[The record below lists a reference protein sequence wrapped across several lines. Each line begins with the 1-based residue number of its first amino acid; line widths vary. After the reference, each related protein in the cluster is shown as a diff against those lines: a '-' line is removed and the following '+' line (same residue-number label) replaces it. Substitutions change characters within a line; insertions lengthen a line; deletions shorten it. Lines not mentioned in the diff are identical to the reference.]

1 MQVIYPKSIAA
12 LIEQFQKFPSVGPKS
27 AQRMAF
33 HLLKMPKSE
42 VEKFAQSIIEAKEN
56 TFACDVCFNMS
67 STNPCEICKSTSR
80 DRSIICVVSET
91 KDLIAIEKTNEF
103 FGLYHVL
110 QGLISPMDG
119 IGAEDVRIKELLHR
133 LTSDEVKEVILA
145 LNPSVEGEATSLY
158 LNKLIKPF
166 GIKITRIAF
175 GLPVGA
181 DLEYADEIT
190 LARALEGRREM

>member
-1 MQVIYPKSIAA
+1 MIYPKSIAT

-33 HLLKMPKSE
+33 HLLKMPLSE
-42 VEKFAQSIIEAKEN
+42 VQKFAQSIIEAKEN

-67 STNPCEICKSTSR
+67 SSNPCEICQSKNR
-80 DRSIICVVSET
+80 DHSIICVVAET

-110 QGLISPMDG
+110 QGLISPIDG
-119 IGAEDVRIKELLHR
+119 IGAEDIRIKELLHR
-133 LTSDEVKEVILA
+133 LASEDVKEIILA

-190 LARALEGRREM
+190 LAKALEGRREII

>member
-1 MQVIYPKSIAA
+1 MIYPKSIAA

-33 HLLKMPKSE
+33 HLLKMPKNE
-42 VEKFAQSIIEAKEN
+42 VEKFAKSIIEAKEN

-67 STNPCEICKSTSR
+67 STNPCEICQSTSR
-80 DRSIICVVSET
+80 DKSTICVISET
-91 KDLIAIEKTNEF
+91 KDLIAVEKTNEYK
-103 FGLYHVL
+103 GLYHVL
-110 QGLISPMDG
+110 QGLISPIDG
-119 IGAEDVRIKELLHR
+119 IGAEDIRIKELLHR
-133 LTSDEVKEVILA
+133 LAENDVKEVILA

-158 LNKLIKPF
+158 LKKLIKPF
-166 GIKITRIAF
+166 EIKVTRIAF

-190 LARALEGRREM
+190 LARAIEGRREL

>member
-1 MQVIYPKSIAA
+1 MIYPKSIAA

-33 HLLKMPKSE
+33 HLLKMPKVE

-67 STNPCEICKSTSR
+67 SSNPCEICQSTARDKS
-80 DRSIICVVSET
+80 IVCVVSET

-103 FGLYHVL
+103 KGLYHVL
-110 QGLISPMDG
+110 QGLISPIDG
-119 IGAEDVRIKELLHR
+119 IGADDIRIKELLHR
-133 LTSDEVKEVILA
+133 LANNDVQEVILA
-145 LNPSVEGEATSLY
+145 LSPSVEGEATSLY

-190 LARALEGRREM
+190 LARALEGRREI

>member
-1 MQVIYPKSIAA
+1 MIYPKSIAA

-33 HLLKMPKSE
+33 YLLKMPKQE

-67 STNPCEICKSTSR
+67 STNPCEICQSTSR

-91 KDLIAIEKTNEF
+91 KDLIAIEKTNEYK
-103 FGLYHVL
+103 GLYHVL
-110 QGLISPMDG
+110 QGLISPIDG
-119 IGAEDVRIKELLHR
+119 IGAEDIRIKELLHR
-133 LTSDEVKEVILA
+133 LAENDVKEIILA
-145 LNPSVEGEATSLY
+145 LSPSVEGEATSLY

>member
-1 MQVIYPKSIAA
+1 MIYPKSIAT

-33 HLLKMPKSE
+33 HLLKMPKTE
-42 VEKFAQSIIEAKEN
+42 VEKFAQSVIEAKEN
-56 TFACDVCFNMS
+56 TFACDICFNMS

-80 DRSIICVVSET
+80 DRSTICVVSET

-110 QGLISPMDG
+110 QGLISPIDG
-119 IGAEDVRIKELLHR
+119 IGAEDVRIKELLQR
-133 LTSDEVKEVILA
+133 LAKDDIKEVILA
-145 LNPSVEGEATSLY
+145 LSPSVEGEATSLY
-158 LNKLIKPF
+158 LGKLIKPF

-175 GLPVGA
+175 GLPVGT

-190 LARALEGRREM
+190 LARALEGRREI